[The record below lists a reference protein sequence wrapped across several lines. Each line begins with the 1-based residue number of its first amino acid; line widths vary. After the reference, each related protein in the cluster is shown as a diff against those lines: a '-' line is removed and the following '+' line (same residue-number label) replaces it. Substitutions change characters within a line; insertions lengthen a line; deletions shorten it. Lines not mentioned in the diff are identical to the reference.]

1 MFNGNENVV
10 DKLLI
15 EEGYLI
21 KSYDVKE
28 LITFTE
34 EFVKL
39 TGCTKDKQIE
49 VEITKYE
56 IKEINR
62 EILIR
67 IENLINLVEDE
78 KILVENVW
86 IEVSKSSNITYSIYH
101 LFSI

>member
-1 MFNGNENVV
+1 MFNGNENVI
-10 DKLLI
+10 DKLLK

-34 EFVKL
+34 ELVKI
-39 TGCTKDKQIE
+39 TGWRKDEHTE
-49 VEITKYE
+49 VDITKYE

-67 IENLINLVEDE
+67 IEDLINLVEDD
-78 KILVENVW
+78 KILLENVW
-86 IEVSKSSNITYSIYH
+86 IELSNSSKIT
-101 LFSI
+101 